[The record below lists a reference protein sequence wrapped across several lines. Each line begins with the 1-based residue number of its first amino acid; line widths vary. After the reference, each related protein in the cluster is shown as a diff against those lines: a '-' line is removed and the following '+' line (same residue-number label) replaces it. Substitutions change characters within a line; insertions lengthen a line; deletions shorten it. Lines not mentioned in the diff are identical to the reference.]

1 MKKIKDERLLLKNLK
16 NIRIAFLVQSI
27 GLFSV
32 LTYIALTEGPREATG
47 NLFFTVFLLSMAVY
61 LWLSLDI
68 SRDVS
73 DHSEIEKRPAPY
85 YRWVLLSAGIGIV
98 IGLAAR
104 FGPDKSSVSDSLLVA
119 GVVFV
124 CFLILYS
131 INYFIKKKRY
141 NEDND

>member
-1 MKKIKDERLLLKNLK
+1 MEEKGSGENTKTVAKHERLIILGANVRLLALK
-16 NIRIAFLVQSI
+16 HTHITQ
-27 GLFSV
+27 
-32 LTYIALTEGPREATG
+32 GPRAATG

-61 LWLSLDI
+61 LWLTLDI

-85 YRWVLLSAGIGIV
+85 YRWVLLSAGVGIAIGH
-98 IGLAAR
+98 ATR